1 MLLDSR
7 ATELLSCESDVSL
20 AMFSKERIEKL
31 SSWGEN
37 LANWQ
42 RKTEVLERKTLDA
55 VCLWSQLLPA
65 RAPSS

>member
-1 MLLDSR
+1 MPLDFR

-31 SSWGEN
+31 SSGGES

-42 RKTEVLERKTLDA
+42 RKTEMLERKTLDA
-55 VCLWSQLLPA
+55 VVPLVPVIAS
-65 RAPSS
+65 